1 VLSLLMAIIRYRG
14 FISGAV
20 KRDFQ
25 ARYRTSMLG
34 AVWLVI
40 QPLAMIT
47 VYTLIF
53 AEVMKSKLPG
63 VAGQYSYSIYICSGL
78 LLWGFFAE
86 ICGKGSSL
94 FIDNANLL
102 KKVSFPRITLPVILV
117 LTSLINFAIIF
128 GLFLIFLVLIGDF
141 RFMQLLLMVPVV
153 LTTLA
158 LAAGLTMVLAVLNVF
173 FRDIGQLFTIVLQF
187 WFWFTPIVYPLQII
201 PQWARGVVEMN
212 PMAITVGSMHD
223 VFVNNQA
230 PQWIPL
236 LNVSLVGF
244 LLMILG
250 LYLFRRHSG
259 DMVDEL

>member
-14 FISGAV
+14 FITGAV

-53 AEVMKSKLPG
+53 SEVMKSKLPG

-78 LLWGFFAE
+78 LLWGFFSE
-86 ICGKGSSL
+86 ICGKGTSL

-128 GLFLIFLVLIGDF
+128 SIFLVFLVAVGDF
-141 RFMQLLLMVPVV
+141 KVIQLFLMVPVII
-153 LTTLA
+153 TTLA
-158 LAAGLTMVLAVLNVF
+158 LAAGMAMVLAVLNVF
-173 FRDIGQLFTIVLQF
+173 FRDIGQLINIVLQF

-201 PQWARGVVEMN
+201 PEWARGFVEMN
-212 PMAITVGSMHD
+212 PMAITVGGMHD
-223 VFVNNQA
+223 IFVNNQA
-230 PQWIPL
+230 PHWIPL
-236 LNVSLVGF
+236 FYVLMLGF
-244 LLMILG
+244 ILMMLG

>member
-1 VLSLLMAIIRYRG
+1 MAIIRYRG

-223 VFVNNQA
+223 IFVNNQA
-230 PQWIPL
+230 PEWTPL

>member
-1 VLSLLMAIIRYRG
+1 MFSLLTAIYRYRG

-34 AVWLVI
+34 AVWLII

-53 AEVMKSKLPG
+53 SEVMKSKLPG
-63 VAGQYSYSIYICSGL
+63 ISGEYTYSIYICSGL
-78 LLWGFFAE
+78 LLWGLFLE
-86 ICGKGSSL
+86 ITGKGTSL

-117 LTSLINFAIIF
+117 FTALINFAIIF
-128 GLFLIFLVLIGDF
+128 TIFIAFLLIIKSFLM
-141 RFMQLLLMVPVV
+141 MQLVMMIPVV
-153 LTTLA
+153 FTTLT
-158 LAAGLTMVLAVLNVF
+158 LAAGLAMVLAVLNVF
-173 FRDIGQLFTIVLQF
+173 FRDVGQLISIVLQF

-201 PQWARGVVEMN
+201 PVWAKGFVEAN
-212 PMAITVGSMHD
+212 PMTVTVSAMHNI
-223 VFVNNQA
+223 FVSNLSPDWLA
-230 PQWIPL
+230 L
-236 LNVSLVGF
+236 LHVF
-244 LLMILG
+244 LLGCALLLLG
-250 LYLFRRHSG
+250 LYLFRKHSG

>member
-1 VLSLLMAIIRYRG
+1 MLSLLMAIIRYRG

-223 VFVNNQA
+223 IFVNNQA
-230 PQWIPL
+230 PEWTPL

>member
-1 VLSLLMAIIRYRG
+1 MLSLLMAIIRYRG
-14 FISGAV
+14 FITGAV

-53 AEVMKSKLPG
+53 SEVMKSKLPG

-78 LLWGFFAE
+78 LLWGFFSE
-86 ICGKGSSL
+86 ICGKGTSL

-128 GLFLIFLVLIGDF
+128 SIFLVFLVAVGDF
-141 RFMQLLLMVPVV
+141 KVIQLFLMVPVII
-153 LTTLA
+153 TTLA
-158 LAAGLTMVLAVLNVF
+158 LAAGMAMVLAVLNVF
-173 FRDIGQLFTIVLQF
+173 FRDIGQLINIVLQF

-201 PQWARGVVEMN
+201 PEWARGFVEMN
-212 PMAITVGSMHD
+212 PMAITVGGMHD
-223 VFVNNQA
+223 IFVNNQA
-230 PQWIPL
+230 PHWIPL
-236 LNVSLVGF
+236 FYVLMLGF
-244 LLMILG
+244 ILMMLG

>member
-14 FISGAV
+14 LISGAV

-63 VAGQYSYSIYICSGL
+63 VAGQFSYSIYICSGL
-78 LLWGFFAE
+78 LLWGFFGE
-86 ICGKGSSL
+86 ICGKGTSL

-141 RFMQLLLMVPVV
+141 RVMQLVLMVPVV

-173 FRDIGQLFTIVLQF
+173 FRDVGQLFTIVLQF

-201 PQWARGVVEMN
+201 PEWARGVVEMN
-212 PMAITVGSMHD
+212 PMAVTVGGMHD
-223 VFVNNQA
+223 IFVNNQA

-236 LNVSLVGF
+236 LNVALLGCA
-244 LLMILG
+244 LMILG